1 MRAHFVDATVAGE
14 RFERLRV
21 VVERSAL
28 ARHRAASVAAR
39 TSCSKV
45 RRKGSDD
52 RHWAQRQNKL
62 VHVRP
67 PRPLRPGTYA
77 VVEIVDA
84 APHHLRGWFIDVL
97 AEPAHRRRI
106 PVLAG

>member
-14 RFERLRV
+14 RFERPRV

-52 RHWAQRQNKL
+52 RHWAHGRTSSSTCDR
-62 VHVRP
+62 HGRCGP
-67 PRPLRPGTYA
+67 ARTRRSRSSTPRSTTC
-77 VVEIVDA
+77 
-84 APHHLRGWFIDVL
+84 GWFIDVL